1 VGRWI
6 CACGGGAWD
15 RTLSPVP
22 PLSVV
27 VCTRNRARLLTACL
41 ASLEEQ
47 SLERDQYEVVV
58 VDNAS
63 TDGTSA
69 LLRSWQAARAGCVAV
84 REPVIGLSAARNRG
98 LAVADGE
105 IVAFIDDDALAAPM
119 WAAAHLA
126 AYRAPSLVGAGGPIL
141 LSFPD
146 GRPPWAVHELEH
158 WWSAL
163 DLGDDD
169 MVFPPP
175 HGPYGA
181 NMSVRRVAALDV
193 GGFDARLGRRGQ
205 SLVSSEEA
213 ELWARLWAAGGVLA
227 YCAAGVVIHQ
237 VTNERLR
244 RRWVLRRGLAQ
255 GRTNALRES
264 PLKGTALLRRLREE
278 LSGARETHGPPLRA
292 IVSGPAHRGA
302 VLNDMSRRAG
312 HLAVI
317 AQLAWLRSRTA
328 LFRVGG

>member
-1 VGRWI
+1 
-6 CACGGGAWD
+6 
-15 RTLSPVP
+15 
-22 PLSVV
+22 
-27 VCTRNRARLLTACL
+27 
-41 ASLEEQ
+41 
-47 SLERDQYEVVV
+47 
-58 VDNAS
+58 
-63 TDGTSA
+63 
-69 LLRSWQAARAGCVAV
+69 
-84 REPVIGLSAARNRG
+84 
-98 LAVADGE
+98 
-105 IVAFIDDDALAAPM
+105 M

-193 GGFDARLGRRGQ
+193 GVFDARFGRRGQ

-237 VTNERLR
+237 VTHERLR